1 MIKFTDSVILS
12 SENIDK
18 STTSSIK
25 NYSKD
30 VLNFKD
36 SLDNEKLME
45 FMLKNID

>member
-1 MIKFTDSVILS
+1 MIKFTDLVILS
-12 SENIDK
+12 FENIDK